1 MTQGNVTLNL
11 RNILNGVL
19 KRPPLKLST
28 SPETSLRDFLHFDQ
42 NYARAMMHQFKNRTC
57 HGSTLSSGIDL
68 VSLRN

>member
-28 SPETSLRDFLHFDQ
+28 SPETSLRDF
-42 NYARAMMHQFKNRTC
+42 YI
-57 HGSTLSSGIDL
+57 STRITPGLGCTSLKIGL
-68 VSLRN
+68 VMDRH